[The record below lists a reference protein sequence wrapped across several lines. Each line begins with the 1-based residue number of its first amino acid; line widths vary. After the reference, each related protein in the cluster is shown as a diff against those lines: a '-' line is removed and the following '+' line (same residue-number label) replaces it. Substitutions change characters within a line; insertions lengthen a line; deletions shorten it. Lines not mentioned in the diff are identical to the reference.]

1 MGKYTQVKYGLLNC
15 CHPIFEILSSND
27 APIWWENVKK
37 DKSLYIEIRKENYLN
52 VYYKGGCIAKISYN
66 QRKKHFEIVTHPKYL
81 ERSVEFNP
89 ECYKRRKKDG
99 ETVYEAIYQDCTEW
113 LESPNKLEHLKN
125 NVERIYSRIDE
136 GENASEKSIQGK
148 LITQNREKYLDSE
161 FAYQFYDGK
170 RNTIRIDLIKIEN
183 DKFIFEELKRI
194 KDTRL
199 RTTKGEPEILT
210 QMKKYEG
217 FLRQNKDALT
227 TYYRIL
233 YKIKKQLKLPLPKV
247 RDIDSIVVDPKPT
260 LLIFNN
266 YEKMGPD
273 RADRINDIDRILKEK
288 DIRFTITSES

>member
-1 MGKYTQVKYGLLNC
+1 MGKYTQVKDGLLKC

-81 ERSVEFNP
+81 ERKDISNP
-89 ECYKRRKKDG
+89 QWYKQREKNGKI
-99 ETVYEAIYQDCTEW
+99 VYDAIYQDCTKW
-113 LESPNKLEHLKN
+113 LEFSNKLEQLKN
-125 NVERIYSRIDE
+125 NVERIYSGNEE
-136 GENASEKSIQGK
+136 GENASEKSIQGN

-183 DKFIFEELKRI
+183 DKFIFEELKRV
-194 KDTRL
+194 KDARL

-210 QMKKYEG
+210 QMKNYEG

-227 TYYRIL
+227 TYYRTL
-233 YKIKKQLKLPLPKV
+233 YKIKKKLKLPLPKV
-247 RDIDSIVVDPKPT
+247 RDIDSVVVDPKPT

-266 YEKMGPD
+266 YEKKGAG
-273 RADRINDIDRILKEK
+273 RADRINDIDRILKEN